1 MIKVLR
7 NGMEFLSFENLVGFD
22 GIDHFVTTRNGGYS
36 HAPYGE
42 FNLSYNAGEDPS
54 IVTKNRALLA
64 EVLNTDTSSMY
75 FPIQCHKGN
84 VKEVKKAAEPDDLNE
99 TDALITNDGGIF
111 LVVLVA
117 DCVPVLIYDPVQKAV
132 AAVHAGWRGTVA
144 GIIQNTVNKLIETYR
159 CNPRHLIAAI
169 GPSVS
174 PEVYQV
180 GSEVIQHVTNYYR
193 TTEGLVSQ
201 INHEGKGFLNL
212 WEAGKN
218 NFCKPDCS
226 AKILK

>member
-1 MIKVLR
+1 
-7 NGMEFLSFENLVGFD
+7 
-22 GIDHFVTTRNGGYS
+22 
-36 HAPYGE
+36 
-42 FNLSYNAGEDPS
+42 
-54 IVTKNRALLA
+54 
-64 EVLNTDTSSMY
+64 
-75 FPIQCHKGN
+75 
-84 VKEVKKAAEPDDLNE
+84 
-99 TDALITNDGGIF
+99 
-111 LVVLVA
+111 
-117 DCVPVLIYDPVQKAV
+117 VLIYDPVQKAV

-212 WEAGKN
+212 WEAGKRQLLQAGLLSENIEISRVCTYKN
-218 NFCKPDCS
+218 NNRYYS
-226 AKILK
+226 ARRESVTSGRFACGIRLNSLSS